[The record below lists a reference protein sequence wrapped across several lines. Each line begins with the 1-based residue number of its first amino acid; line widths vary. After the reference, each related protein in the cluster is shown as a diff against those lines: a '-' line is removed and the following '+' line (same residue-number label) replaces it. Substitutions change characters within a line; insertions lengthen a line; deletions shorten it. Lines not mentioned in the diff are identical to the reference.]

1 VSKGPLAS
9 AEFVKPLLLLL
20 FLLLPFVM
28 SLDGNCNVLAAR
40 VHWPKTPSCSLQL
53 RSPARESNQ
62 RFGSKRGEKNGKM
75 WEKVVGTAR
84 MGESSHER
92 EIKRERGQEGRFN
105 ARQVGYRKAKGR
117 PYKKHT
123 YDVIVKAAQTHT
135 HTHTQGER

>member
-1 VSKGPLAS
+1 
-9 AEFVKPLLLLL
+9 
-20 FLLLPFVM
+20 
-28 SLDGNCNVLAAR
+28 
-40 VHWPKTPSCSLQL
+40 
-53 RSPARESNQ
+53 
-62 RFGSKRGEKNGKM
+62 
-75 WEKVVGTAR
+75 VVGTAR

-135 HTHTQGER
+135 LTHTLTRRKVVRRKGENLHLSKCVCLCEKAA

>member
-1 VSKGPLAS
+1 
-9 AEFVKPLLLLL
+9 
-20 FLLLPFVM
+20 M

-62 RFGSKRGEKNGKM
+62 RFGSKRGEKNGRM

-92 EIKRERGQEGRFN
+92 EIKRER
-105 ARQVGYRKAKGR
+105 AKKAGSMHGK
-117 PYKKHT
+117 
-123 YDVIVKAAQTHT
+123 
-135 HTHTQGER
+135 